1 MCVFN
6 GLEDTR
12 ACLESLRATTE
23 PFRLV
28 VMDNG
33 STDGTTEF
41 FTRFP
46 YPYPLTFARSP
57 ANDGVTAALNRA
69 WRLADT
75 EVLCFLHN
83 DTELSEPAWLAR
95 LLEALAEPRAG
106 LAGVYGAKRLRADG
120 RAVGRTIVSSLL
132 PAPTVRAPRE
142 DVAFVDSVCMCLPR
156 DLMQTVGGFDEGYG
170 FYHGHDRDLSLAVL
184 ERGRRCLVV
193 LAPFRHHGGRTR
205 PRDFARDPP
214 QERAPLAIPD
224 AGPATM
230 PLLRI
235 GIVGVRFAAELHA
248 VNYRPLVGSKVELA
262 AVCARTRSQAE
273 AFAKHHAV
281 ARVFTDYRELCAS
294 PHVDVVDICSTTDTH
309 HEVAIAA
316 ARAGKHVIVEKP
328 LTGAFCEATEPREAM
343 RAAALR
349 NSDAVL
355 DAVTSA
361 GVTLCYAEDF
371 VYAPPVAKLR
381 RLLDASGGAILELR
395 AEESHGG
402 SHAAYAARW
411 RTSGGGS
418 LLRMGS
424 HPVGVVLHLKHSEGL
439 RRHGRPIRART
450 VLADVAQLTR
460 LPTVAQERRYLATK
474 AEDVEDW
481 AVAVITFEDGTKAT
495 VHSNDT
501 TLGGVRNVVTAYLTN
516 GVIHA
521 NINPNTTVAAYAPDG
536 AVWGDEYITEK
547 VETKAGWQFPS
558 PEEDWM
564 RGYPQELAD
573 FVDAIRERREPLAG
587 ALLAREVVEVI
598 YAGYVSAENGRRVEL
613 GRA

>member
-1 MCVFN
+1 MASITATTATSRSRSWSAA
-6 GLEDTR
+6 GAASWSWHRSATTAGGPE
-12 ACLESLRATTE
+12 RATSPGT
-23 PFRLV
+23 PRRSAPTSPCGTRRSRASL
-28 VMDNG
+28 G
-33 STDGTTEF
+33 S
-41 FTRFP
+41 
-46 YPYPLTFARSP
+46 
-57 ANDGVTAALNRA
+57 GVTACRA
-69 WRLADT
+69 TCA
-75 EVLCFLHN
+75 
-83 DTELSEPAWLAR
+83 
-95 LLEALAEPRAG
+95 PRASGWATGSGRRAHPSPASRPRPRGPRWNEERYDERHRVAPRLRPIHAGSPRASDALRLRTPTECPG
-106 LAGVYGAKRLRADG
+106 LAGA
-120 RAVGRTIVSSLL
+120 
-132 PAPTVRAPRE
+132 
-142 DVAFVDSVCMCLPR
+142 
-156 DLMQTVGGFDEGYG
+156 
-170 FYHGHDRDLSLAVL
+170 
-184 ERGRRCLVV
+184 
-193 LAPFRHHGGRTR
+193 
-205 PRDFARDPP
+205 
-214 QERAPLAIPD
+214 
-224 AGPATM
+224 ATM
-230 PLLRI
+230 TLLRI
-235 GIVGVRFAAELHA
+235 GIVGARFAAELHA

-418 LLRMGS
+418 LLPMGS
-424 HPVGVVLHLKHSEGL
+424 HPMGVVLHLKHSEGL

-450 VLADVAQLTR
+450 VLAAVAQLTR
-460 LPTVAQERRYLATK
+460 LPTVAQERRYLSTK

-587 ALLAREVVEVI
+587 ALVAPEGLPVIQARV
-598 YAGYVSAENGRRVEL
+598 ASA
-613 GRA
+613 

>member
-1 MCVFN
+1 M
-6 GLEDTR
+6 T
-12 ACLESLRATTE
+12 
-23 PFRLV
+23 
-28 VMDNG
+28 
-33 STDGTTEF
+33 
-41 FTRFP
+41 
-46 YPYPLTFARSP
+46 
-57 ANDGVTAALNRA
+57 
-69 WRLADT
+69 
-75 EVLCFLHN
+75 
-83 DTELSEPAWLAR
+83 
-95 LLEALAEPRAG
+95 
-106 LAGVYGAKRLRADG
+106 
-120 RAVGRTIVSSLL
+120 
-132 PAPTVRAPRE
+132 
-142 DVAFVDSVCMCLPR
+142 
-156 DLMQTVGGFDEGYG
+156 
-170 FYHGHDRDLSLAVL
+170 
-184 ERGRRCLVV
+184 
-193 LAPFRHHGGRTR
+193 
-205 PRDFARDPP
+205 
-214 QERAPLAIPD
+214 
-224 AGPATM
+224 
-230 PLLRI
+230 LLRI
-235 GIVGVRFAAELHA
+235 GIVGARFAAELHA

-281 ARVFTDYRELCAS
+281 ARVLTDYRELCAS

-516 GVIHA
+516 GVVHA